1 MQLAKKKV
9 LILCSVLAAIFVVGA
24 FFTLYYTV
32 IKPAYAFSSNHTT
45 YKQVGELLRDS
56 TTATGDN
63 PFSTN
68 VRTLINMI
76 YGSDGDASEQITSLI
91 STVASTPITA
101 KDLREKTYNKTADQS
116 IVVRLGGLDWIVT
129 YISTD
134 DTSNNLIAT
143 LWLSNNHQDAWS
155 GRNENLGK
163 YHGFCDGGLYSDWS
177 ADWWSDSTSSYPSNM
192 YGTSYIRVEALNNPN
207 NRKYATNSSTLI
219 DGTAQSTS
227 HPFALY
233 TMSTFGLTNYITT
246 PDKMPWMKTFQST
259 KTMFNWYYDCNNGSL
274 YNETGTGS
282 WYNANYAGK
291 TGYTNWGGD
300 YLWLP
305 SLTETGYKDDTNNY
319 QFTGLWETNTAERTT
334 RDGSTT
340 TEFASSTL
348 GTAQSSYTD
357 KAYVY
362 SRTRTVTYD
371 SPGGN
376 YGLIPNGT
384 DYINSPI
391 GTSRGVRPALL
402 LNLGSAVSHSV
413 ILCDITFDKQGGS
426 GGTDS
431 LSSVIEGNTL
441 PNVTAPTKTGYT
453 FGGYYTAVNG
463 GGTKIYNVDG
473 TSAISASIFTGDT
486 TLYAKWTANTYK
498 VTLDNQGAITAGS
511 TSVSATYNA
520 AMPSITI
527 PAKTGYN
534 FGGYYTAVNGGGTQ
548 YYTASGASAK
558 NYTLTTALTLYAKW
572 TAASYTLTYNPNG
585 GSVTP
590 TNKSVTYNSAY
601 GALATPTRTGSVFD
615 NWYTRNT
622 LKSTLN
628 DRDVSK
634 RIELADNA
642 IWAFTNAGDLNR
654 YFHLVIT
661 FKGEFGRVQ
670 FNDFDM
676 TSDLYYVSTDNA
688 GLSTIVI
695 DYKLISDHISKR
707 GDYNYDKDYRFV
719 DFESAANM
727 TDITIIECWLG
738 DLVTADTIVTTA
750 GNHTIY
756 ARWLANNYNVVMDE
770 SGFAGLLSPV
780 VGGYENSGWADGEYD
795 TKHVRSGNY
804 SYKITATTA
813 SREFYAYTSEAYT
826 INASNKSHIFYIQFW
841 GYQEALIPNSSC
853 QVYWPVEEPCFG
865 PVKYLPLR
873 AANQWNMY
881 SFYGDRSQNALTAST
896 KFRIDFNNLSK
907 AGELWLDDFMIY
919 DLTAIFGAGNEP
931 SKEWCDLMIMT
942 GVAIQELHY
951 DRAENLT
958 AHRSTMVKT
967 GQTFAGW
974 TTTPRTTMTVNK
986 VQYADQA
993 KVSNLTSTKGA
1004 NVVMYAVWTPRAQK
1018 ITTDANFVEAVGV
1031 LRGAGDYYYGDK
1043 VTLRAYAKGN
1053 FVFVGWLK
1061 NGAEF
1066 DGNTAHDVVFYA
1078 VSDDKYTAVFKK
1090 ASSKTDDVYVQIAC
1104 QDESVES
1111 GFGYASYMMTIK
1123 SGVAYAH
1130 LTAVAADGFKFVGW
1144 MISGAMST
1152 SYKTDVVDIPL
1163 AEVRGKIVC
1172 AVFAKA

>member
-1 MQLAKKKV
+1 MSSQYFLHGHSQA
-9 LILCSVLAAIFVVGA
+9 LTANA
-24 FFTLYYTV
+24 FTRT
-32 IKPAYAFSSNHTT
+32 N
-45 YKQVGELLRDS
+45 YKFKGW
-56 TTATGDN
+56 A
-63 PFSTN
+63 
-68 VRTLINMI
+68 
-76 YGSDGDASEQITSLI
+76 
-91 STVASTPITA
+91 
-101 KDLREKTYNKTADQS
+101 
-116 IVVRLGGLDWIVT
+116 
-129 YISTD
+129 
-134 DTSNNLIAT
+134 
-143 LWLSNNHQDAWS
+143 
-155 GRNENLGK
+155 
-163 YHGFCDGGLYSDWS
+163 
-177 ADWWSDSTSSYPSNM
+177 TSSS
-192 YGTSYIRVEALNNPN
+192 
-207 NRKYATNSSTLI
+207 
-219 DGTAQSTS
+219 
-227 HPFALY
+227 
-233 TMSTFGLTNYITT
+233 
-246 PDKMPWMKTFQST
+246 
-259 KTMFNWYYDCNNGSL
+259 GSV
-274 YNETGTGS
+274 T
-282 WYNANYAGK
+282 
-291 TGYTNWGGD
+291 
-300 YLWLP
+300 
-305 SLTETGYKDDTNNY
+305 
-319 QFTGLWETNTAERTT
+319 
-334 RDGSTT
+334 
-340 TEFASSTL
+340 
-348 GTAQSSYTD
+348 YTD
-357 KAYVY
+357 KQSLNRSSGSNMTLYANWELL
-362 SRTRTVTYD
+362 SFTVTLD
-371 SPGGN
+371 N
-376 YGLIPNGT
+376 QEATTAGT
-384 DYINSPI
+384 
-391 GTSRGVRPALL
+391 TS
-402 LNLGSAVSHSV
+402 
-413 ILCDITFDKQGGS
+413 
-426 GGTDS
+426 
-431 LSSVIEGNTL
+431 
-441 PNVTAPTKTGYT
+441 VTATNGQPMPSITVPTKTGYT
-453 FGGYYTAVNG
+453 FGGYYS
-463 GGTKIYNVDG
+463 GT
-473 TSAISASIFTGDT
+473 
-486 TLYAKWTANTYK
+486 
-498 VTLDNQGAITAGS
+498 
-511 TSVSATYNA
+511 
-520 AMPSITI
+520 
-527 PAKTGYN
+527 
-534 FGGYYTAVNGGGTQ
+534 NGGGTQ
-548 YYTASGASAK
+548 YYTASGVSARTCDLTSATTLYAKWTGYTYYVKYNSNGGSGTMGNSTHVYGTSKALSK
-558 NYTLTTALTLYAKW
+558 NVFTRTGYTFAGWATSSSGAKAYSDGQSVSTLTTANGGTVNLYAVWTAITYSVRYNANGGSGTMSNSSHTYGTSKALSANTFTRTGYSFAGWATDANGAVVYSNGQSVSNLSTIQDDTITLYAKW
-572 TAASYTLTYNPNG
+572 TA
-585 GSVTP
+585 
-590 TNKSVTYNSAY
+590 NS
-601 GALATPTRTGSVFD
+601 
-615 NWYTRNT
+615 
-622 LKSTLN
+622 
-628 DRDVSK
+628 
-634 RIELADNA
+634 
-642 IWAFTNAGDLNR
+642 
-654 YFHLVIT
+654 
-661 FKGEFGRVQ
+661 
-670 FNDFDM
+670 
-676 TSDLYYVSTDNA
+676 
-688 GLSTIVI
+688 
-695 DYKLISDHISKR
+695 
-707 GDYNYDKDYRFV
+707 
-719 DFESAANM
+719 
-727 TDITIIECWLG
+727 
-738 DLVTADTIVTTA
+738 
-750 GNHTIY
+750 
-756 ARWLANNYNVVMDE
+756 YNVVMDE